1 MLTIRFSSVSIA
13 HGCALSNLQYHR
25 VSVLSPSSPLVEYTK
40 NMTQITKSDVFKLAS
55 LARLTLTDDEIEKY
69 TKEIAMIFHY
79 IDKLQS
85 INTEGLEPTYQV
97 TGLSTVVRADEVV
110 DYGASQT
117 ELLKNAPDT
126 EDRLFKVK
134 RMVG

>member
-1 MLTIRFSSVSIA
+1 
-13 HGCALSNLQYHR
+13 
-25 VSVLSPSSPLVEYTK
+25 
-40 NMTQITKSDVFKLAS
+40 MTQITKSDVVKLAS
-55 LARLTLTDDEIEKY
+55 LARLTLTEDEIEKY
-69 TKEIAMIFHY
+69 TKEIATIFHY

-85 INTEGLEPTYQV
+85 INTEGLEPNYQV